1 MVMGRS
7 KTPCVTHVGFP
18 VPFLMHIIM
27 NQYLNVANLDI
38 RTVTA
43 GLAQQCGINYAFP
56 GFPGLHINDDYSAKL
71 LEIQQG
77 ITNSGACTEK
87 WEKTSVQ

>member
-7 KTPCVTHVGFP
+7 KTPCVTHVGFL
-18 VPFLMHIIM
+18 VPFLRRIIR
-27 NQYLNVANLDI
+27 NQHLNVANLYI
-38 RTVTA
+38 WTVTA
-43 GLAQQCGINYAFP
+43 GLAQQCGIYAFL
-56 GFPGLHINDDYSAKL
+56 GFPGHHINDDYSAKS

-77 ITNSGACTEK
+77 IMNSGACIEK